1 MCGVLGRE
9 DGVIVWEIELREYFA
24 LLVEDMQESLG
35 KPRKRKIRGNLL
47 WEIKSWHKDTK
58 GINYLAQQETIF
70 IYMVTILCPLSSDLT
85 KNVLEFC
92 QDMCVKPEVRMLNP
106 QLL

>member
-47 WEIKSWHKDTK
+47 WEIKS
-58 GINYLAQQETIF
+58 
-70 IYMVTILCPLSSDLT
+70 
-85 KNVLEFC
+85 
-92 QDMCVKPEVRMLNP
+92 
-106 QLL
+106 